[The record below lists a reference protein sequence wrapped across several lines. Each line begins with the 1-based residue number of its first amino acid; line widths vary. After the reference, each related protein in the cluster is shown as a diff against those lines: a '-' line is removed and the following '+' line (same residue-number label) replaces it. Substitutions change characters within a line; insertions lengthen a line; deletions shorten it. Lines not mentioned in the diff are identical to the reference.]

1 MNVWEIF
8 RFLAVGGTGAALY
21 FFGALVLNK
30 FGLLPQLASFIA
42 YAALVPCMYAAQRV
56 VTFKSK
62 EPILASFFKY
72 VLTQAA
78 SLLTSYLLPF
88 LLFRNGH
95 ISPAMSFALVLVVT
109 ACLNYF
115 LLKFWTFRKTVGLQN
130 RQPR

>member
-1 MNVWEIF
+1 MNIWEIF

-21 FFGALVLNK
+21 FFGALLLNR
-30 FGLLPQLASFIA
+30 FGLVPQLASFVA
-42 YAALVPCMYAAQRV
+42 YAVLVPCMYTAQRV

-62 EPILASFFKY
+62 EPVLASFVKY

-95 ISPAMSFALVLVVT
+95 VSPAISFALVLVVT

-115 LLKFWTFRKTVGLQN
+115 LLKFWTFRNTLG
-130 RQPR
+130 RQ